1 MGEDARSQDLAVMKR
16 RATSLLVIMAMAFLA
31 VTIAGGD
38 AEWASYA
45 RAGIEGSLVG
55 GLADWFAVT
64 AIFRHPLGI
73 PIPHTAI
80 IRARKN
86 SFGEALGDFVQ
97 ENFLSPDVV
106 AERARAGRVSERL
119 ADWLAQPANAE
130 TVARYAGEVVIGVAD
145 MVRDD
150 EVNRAIEEQV
160 RRAVDALPVARIA
173 GRSLELMTS
182 DGRHQELLD
191 VVLRAV
197 ERFLLENRDSLRSR
211 FSDDSPWWLPGAVE
225 DRIFER
231 LFDGAQALLHNIAAD
246 PTHETRRNFD
256 ERIAELAIRLEHDP
270 ELEGRGE
277 ELKRELLEHP
287 QLRAWVG
294 SLWTELKT
302 TVRDQATD
310 PSSELHRRLTSG
322 IAATGRRL
330 REDAA
335 LQAKVEEGTEAA
347 ARWFAEHFREEIAGL
362 VSGTIARWD
371 PEETSDKLELL
382 LGRDLQFIRINGTV
396 IGGFAGLAIHA
407 VAELL

>member
-1 MGEDARSQDLAVMKR
+1 MKR
-16 RATSLLVIMAMAFLA
+16 RATSLLLIMTGAFVA
-31 VTIAGGD
+31 VTVAGGD
-38 AEWASYA
+38 AEWANYA

-86 SFGEALGDFVQ
+86 AFGEALGDFVQ
-97 ENFLSPDVV
+97 QNFLSPEVV
-106 AERARAGRVSERL
+106 AERARAANIPERL
-119 ADWLAQPANAE
+119 ADWLAAPANAE

-150 EVNRAIEEQV
+150 EVNQAVEEQV

-173 GRSLELMTS
+173 GRSLELVTS
-182 DGRHQELLD
+182 GGRHQELLD

-197 ERFLLENRDSLRSR
+197 ERFLIENRESLRTR
-211 FSDDSPWWLPGAVE
+211 FGEDSPWWLPGAVE

-231 LFDGAQALLHNIAAD
+231 LFDGAQALLHGIAAD
-246 PTHETRRNFD
+246 PTHETRRHFD
-256 ERIAELAIRLEHDP
+256 ERVAELAVRLEHDP
-270 ELEGRGE
+270 ELQGRGE
-277 ELKRELLEHP
+277 QLKRELLEHP

-294 SLWTELKT
+294 SLWTEVKA

-310 PSSELHRRLTSG
+310 PSSELHRRLASG

-330 REDAA
+330 LDDVA
-335 LQAKVEEGTEAA
+335 LQAKVQEGTESAV
-347 ARWFAEHFREEIAGL
+347 RWFAEHFRDEIAEL

-396 IGGFAGLAIHA
+396 IGAFAGLAIHT